1 MKQLTNIDKPQ
12 TMEGW
17 TMLSNNDWPSD
28 AGKQIEIVTS
38 ISISTAMKATGKFGI
53 VVMTG
58 DVATNT
64 NGVYFYI
71 DNCMKIYENENINC
85 SVGAMEQ
92 GTNKQLFHDVLY
104 ISKTEAAIELR
115 IFVDQTFHEAYW
127 QNGRVAMTVNN
138 PQQGDQLVEN
148 DVAFRSDGN
157 DELLEVEYVNIY
169 QVDDIWT
176 TTEEILKTKRR
187 DV

>member
-1 MKQLTNIDKPQ
+1 
-12 TMEGW
+12 
-17 TMLSNNDWPSD
+17 
-28 AGKQIEIVTS
+28 
-38 ISISTAMKATGKFGI
+38 
-53 VVMTG
+53 
-58 DVATNT
+58 
-64 NGVYFYI
+64 
-71 DNCMKIYENENINC
+71 
-85 SVGAMEQ
+85 
-92 GTNKQLFHDVLY
+92 
-104 ISKTEAAIELR
+104 
-115 IFVDQTFHEAYW
+115 
-127 QNGRVAMTVNN
+127 MTVNN

>member
-1 MKQLTNIDKPQ
+1 MDLRIESRQKRSSETLIRNIDQ
-12 TMEGW
+12 
-17 TMLSNNDWPSD
+17 
-28 AGKQIEIVTS
+28 
-38 ISISTAMKATGKFGI
+38 F
-53 VVMTG
+53 
-58 DVATNT
+58 
-64 NGVYFYI
+64 
-71 DNCMKIYENENINC
+71 
-85 SVGAMEQ
+85 
-92 GTNKQLFHDVLY
+92 
-104 ISKTEAAIELR
+104 
-115 IFVDQTFHEAYW
+115 FVDQTFHEAYW